1 MFWQEWQHPLR
12 GAGPK
17 SCHTPYLSLREGRL
31 HILQETGQVLLAV
44 SHHQENTVG
53 DKTKS
58 EPPPGQICLLRWL
71 RAPRRVW
78 KVEGGHT
85 GDSHLSKWFPT
96 TTSFSST
103 MLGCWSCRSRVISR
117 RLLMGIPGGG
127 RNSRAVRTAWSQSQD
142 RAAPVPPPTS
152 ITIFLVVHPHLLQC
166 HCLVRQRVP
175 GTVWGQHRPRW
186 HHTHT
191 SGFVPTPPR
200 PPQPSRRGGTG

>member
-1 MFWQEWQHPLR
+1 MAGMAAPSQGCWTQILPHPI
-12 GAGPK
+12 P
-17 SCHTPYLSLREGRL
+17 
-31 HILQETGQVLLAV
+31 
-44 SHHQENTVG
+44 
-53 DKTKS
+53 
-58 EPPPGQICLLRWL
+58 EPPRRAFAYSPGDWPGPARSIPSPGKYCWRQDKV
-71 RAPRRVW
+71 RASPRTDLSAEVAQGSRRVW
-78 KVEGGHT
+78 KVEGRHK